1 MTKSIDYKNL
11 SEDVYRVDAKKTTN
25 PIRTDD
31 LVAGSSFQVLRV
43 SDNQSNGMQ
52 AMAVAPVVNGVV
64 DYDNITIAY
73 AGTNFSDPND
83 RRTDLENV
91 IQGREGLTADFRS
104 IENID
109 SQVDTALEFAA
120 DIQKEYPQA
129 TLSTTGHSLGGYLAL
144 LVSVKNKW
152 ASTAFNGP
160 SPDNMLT
167 KEEIA
172 WAKEHTDILVN
183 YRNTKDWLGNYGGDP
198 LGIARYVAP
207 YKDAGLFDILYYH
220 GLSTWKF
227 DKHGNLI
234 DKYGLVVD
242 RQNYR
247 AGVDI
252 DGDGVEDI

>member
-1 MTKSIDYKNL
+1 MAVADEKYNWLSNQVYWVDKLKQNKDYSLKEGKTYPYNSKDESL
-11 SEDVYRVDAKKTTN
+11 GQFRVLK
-25 PIRTDD
+25 
-31 LVAGSSFQVLRV
+31 VA
-43 SDNQSNGMQ
+43 DNKSNGMQ

-144 LVSVKNKW
+144 LVAVKKQVG
-152 ASTAFNGP
+152 FN
-160 SPDNMLT
+160 SL
-167 KEEIA
+167 
-172 WAKEHTDILVN
+172 
-183 YRNTKDWLGNYGGDP
+183 
-198 LGIARYVAP
+198 
-207 YKDAGLFDILYYH
+207 
-220 GLSTWKF
+220 
-227 DKHGNLI
+227 
-234 DKYGLVVD
+234 
-242 RQNYR
+242 
-247 AGVDI
+247 
-252 DGDGVEDI
+252 